1 MLDRIGLIAP
11 RLATLPAETS
21 ASVGDLL
28 ADVRVGINLVEVRR
42 VRRRLT
48 GPPRTAV
55 DRALALAARQ
65 LRGRTGRPD
74 SALLAALDD
83 GLAAVADAAPAPE
96 RRAALIGLTGL
107 RRGLFPDAPA
117 YRAAPPARDDR
128 EMAA

>member
-1 MLDRIGLIAP
+1 MLDRVGLIAP
-11 RLATLPAETS
+11 RLASLPADTS

-48 GPPRTAV
+48 GPARSTV
-55 DRALALAARQ
+55 DRVLALAARQ
-65 LRGRTGRPD
+65 LRGRTDRPD
-74 SALLAALDD
+74 AALLAALDEALD
-83 GLAAVADAAPAPE
+83 AVAGAAPSPE

-107 RRGLFPDAPA
+107 RRGLFADAPA
-117 YRAAPPARDDR
+117 YRAAPALDHR